1 MITFSSWDKLENAFG
16 TQFQNVLSDAKW
28 TFGTAIK
35 YSQQFAK
42 LVKDAERELELNFLA
57 IPEKKLREKYLLNK
71 WNKVNRQLEENS
83 EHLKQLR
90 ATKPKE
96 EIQKQA
102 KQMKILLLQFQNN
115 ALFSFSLIKL
125 NDLYSDILN
134 NTEKRLDRPKINVDT
149 KVMRPTTASRYEKYI
164 KEFKI
169 LAEKKNMSIANAEKK
184 ICRKF
189 GISPRTLYR
198 AIARKN

>member
-28 TFGTAIK
+28 TFVTTIK

-42 LVKDAERELELNFLA
+42 LVKNAERELELNFLA
-57 IPEKKLREKYLLNK
+57 IPDKKLREKYLLNK
-71 WNKVNRQLEENS
+71 WNKVNRQLEENL

-96 EIQKQA
+96 EMQKQA

-115 ALFSFSLIKL
+115 ALFGFSLIKL
-125 NDLYSDILN
+125 NDL
-134 NTEKRLDRPKINVDT
+134 
-149 KVMRPTTASRYEKYI
+149 
-164 KEFKI
+164 
-169 LAEKKNMSIANAEKK
+169 
-184 ICRKF
+184 
-189 GISPRTLYR
+189 
-198 AIARKN
+198 